1 VASLHQ
7 ILTSAHKALGL
18 ARAKGARFLLAS
30 TSEVYG
36 DPLVNPQ
43 PETYADAE
51 DSIHHPINLGNPD
64 ERSVLEIARIVLEAT
79 GSTSPLQFVPRPVD
93 DPGVRRP
100 DIARAQRLLGWA
112 PRASLEDGIRRTV
125 DYLRQRVGVEALV

>member
-1 VASLHQ
+1 VLFHPSDRPPERR
-7 ILTSAHKALGL
+7 TD
-18 ARAKGARFLLAS
+18 RTFL
-30 TSEVYG
+30 Y
-36 DPLVNPQ
+36 VNC
-43 PETYADAE
+43 DAE

-112 PRASLEDGIRRTV
+112 PRVSLEDGIRRTV
-125 DYLRQRVGVEALV
+125 AYLRQRVGTEALV